1 MTHSSTGCS
10 TADLISPTLI
20 NTKLCIESP
29 CNQNINSNGP
39 LTKSTQQY
47 VLVSSGVQ
55 LEKST
60 PGGGES
66 EMIGDKLSYPRSTVL
81 PLAKATTLSSS
92 SGGNSGDG
100 ERREGETV
108 VVGGGS
114 MVVQVL
120 VLLIPPV
127 TSNDKTPS

>member
-1 MTHSSTGCS
+1 M
-10 TADLISPTLI
+10 
-20 NTKLCIESP
+20 
-29 CNQNINSNGP
+29 
-39 LTKSTQQY
+39 
-47 VLVSSGVQ
+47 SSGVQ

-108 VVGGGS
+108 VVGDGS